1 MKEFNILSENYLK
14 GTRLVRKATDEIS
27 GTIQENIDT
36 IDKLLDEV
44 FLNEDIDNESP
55 EYFTLKSNALVKQL
69 LKEDYTKELAVI
81 SSNSKEL
88 KLPIAKA
95 VKCAYC
101 IDELE
106 HPEVHDTTAI
116 DKVNGLFGDSC
127 DINSV
132 DIPEC
137 CVENNED
144 DKKLFRKKIANLE
157 DEASKAKSSAVE
169 AIKTIGKFDKEPLK
183 ESLKKLV
190 YIKGFID
197 EYNR

>member
-1 MKEFNILSENYLK
+1 MKQFNILSENYLK

-81 SSNSKEL
+81 SCNSKEL

-95 VKCAYC
+95 VKCSYC
-101 IDELE
+101 VDKLE
-106 HPEVHDTTAI
+106 HPEVHDTTVI

-144 DKKLFRKKIANLE
+144 DKKLFRKKLANLE